1 MHKKRRVPCGVEIV
15 SSDFLTFQDNKTFH
29 QNQITSSYSIL
40 YYIVSTNNSL
50 PFCKNIYI
58 KLPVPIHDI
67 FTANITHNLTAII
80 YTCFKSTCFS
90 HLCKMC
96 FLRRPWKYCVCN
108 NACGDD
114 NISPIWVPECNQIKK
129 FCWEVSSGL
138 LEHDTEFWEQ
148 VGNSEFV
155 ERECEKCWYRIQHI
169 KKRQEEAAAA
179 AEKAA
184 REANDQANLQKE
196 EVRAN
201 ASFLESGSAI
211 SRARGDR
218 YGIWCLGERKMSM
231 AGWWKVWSSCRWISF
246 CLHRTLK
253 GTAWFGILRLFIKF
267 GFGMSVDSL

>member
-40 YYIVSTNNSL
+40 CYIVSTNNSL

-90 HLCKMC
+90 HLCEMC

-169 KKRQEEAAAA
+169 KKREEEAA

-184 REANDQANLQKE
+184 REANGQANLQKE

-211 SRARGDR
+211 SRARGNR